1 MFVTACS
8 DNSLEDAC
16 KELQEMT
23 PTPMNTMLE
32 KESREAAIRKKSTRK
47 GLVAEHVPPTTPC
60 NIF

>member
-1 MFVTACS
+1 
-8 DNSLEDAC
+8 
-16 KELQEMT
+16 MT